1 MNTQELRQRMI
12 DDLALIGYD
21 LTEHEPPADAVWLDD
36 FSNAYYFFDDI
47 ENGKWDG
54 SYYFVRDGFYY
65 QGSIR
70 RHKKSLS
77 EPYID
82 IKEYLYED
90 YSQIAYCDVAL
101 DFARNAHLDGIAKD
115 RVARIKGLELLKR
128 IDDYYYERSREK
140 YVALMKRNPD
150 RYDDGL
156 GLCLDLSLL
165 ERITVKT
172 NEELTAEL
180 RQRIIDEVA
189 LMGYDITQDEG
200 KILFFGDVETAEQD
214 GVYVFVRLEKPY
226 RNTIY
231 KGVIKNGERYMS
243 DSDYSGKILRELYF
257 GIAFGLARQFV
268 ETVNLNG
275 LSRQRVLRIKQHELL
290 NKIDFYYCDMA
301 RLEAKREIE
310 KKPELY
316 NDGQGDNLDFS
327 LLERLTV
334 KC

>member
-36 FSNAYYFFDDI
+36 FYNTYYFFDDI
-47 ENGKWDG
+47 DNGKWDG
-54 SYYFVRDGFYY
+54 SYYFVRDGLYHKGNIDRHQKEIYGSTTDLKDYLYY
-65 QGSIR
+65 DYW
-70 RHKKSLS
+70 SLS
-77 EPYID
+77 LGIGR
-82 IKEYLYED
+82 
-90 YSQIAYCDVAL
+90 
-101 DFARNAHLDGIAKD
+101 DFARNVHLDGIAED
-115 RVARIKGLELLKR
+115 RIARVKGLELLKR
-128 IDDYYYERSREK
+128 IDDYYYERGLEEDIEI
-140 YVALMKRNPD
+140 MKRVPE
-150 RYDDGL
+150 DDGL
-156 GLCLDLSLL
+156 GLNLDLSLL